1 MSLSAHLVDQYEEK
15 KPIIPPYLRPNQ
27 PQPNQPPN
35 PMQVKQDPDQS
46 WYSNHGDSSMMS
58 NGSRSTSWSEERVE
72 QLQARLRRKLG
83 PEYVTQRPG
92 PGGGPKLR

>member
-1 MSLSAHLVDQYEEK
+1 M
-15 KPIIPPYLRPNQ
+15 RPGMYMQSN
-27 PQPNQPPN
+27 PN

-46 WYSNHGDSSMMS
+46 WISGHGESSMMS
-58 NGSRSTSWSEERVE
+58 NGSRITSWSEERVA
-72 QLQARLRRKLG
+72 QLQARLARKLG

>member
-1 MSLSAHLVDQYEEK
+1 MSLSAHLVDQYEDR
-15 KPIIPPYLRPNQ
+15 KPMIPPYLRPNQ
-27 PQPNQPPN
+27 QGDPNPN

-46 WYSNHGDSSMMS
+46 WYTNHGDTSMTS
-58 NGSRSTSWSEERVE
+58 NTSRVTTWSEERVE

>member
-1 MSLSAHLVDQYEEK
+1 V
-15 KPIIPPYLRPNQ
+15 
-27 PQPNQPPN
+27 
-35 PMQVKQDPDQS
+35 
-46 WYSNHGDSSMMS
+46 
-58 NGSRSTSWSEERVE
+58 TTWSEERVE